1 MAKVNQKQK
10 AKLKMLMKL
19 TTVLVLGLYDYNF
32 QATQAAMVVEKMAD
46 YLSKNNA

>member
-1 MAKVNQKQK
+1 MAKVNQKK
-10 AKLKMLMKL
+10 SKLKMLLKL

-32 QATQAAMVVEKMAD
+32 EATKAAVVVEKMAD